1 MSISAFEHPY
11 LSGLVGDE
19 DVSRLFSV
27 EAEVSAMLAF
37 EAALATAEAI
47 EGVIPQAAA
56 ERIAE
61 VCADFVPDIE
71 ALKVAT
77 ARDGIVVSDLVK
89 QLRAAVGGEAAF
101 HVHFGATSQDVIDTA
116 LMLRLKSLSSL
127 FLERLVVLA
136 TAIDDLDEKFSERE
150 LMGRTR
156 MQAAIPITVWD
167 RLRTWRAP
175 LERHHQRLQ
184 TFVDNGFAIQF
195 GGAAGTLEKLGDA
208 ANGVRGSLATAL
220 DLIDQPQ
227 WHSQREA
234 IAEFASILTL
244 ITGSL
249 GKFGQ
254 DIALLAEMGDEI
266 VLSGGGA
273 SSAMAH
279 KQNPVAAEVLVSLA
293 RYNAVQIS
301 AIQQS
306 MVHEQERSG
315 AAWTL
320 EWLVLPS
327 IAAATGASLRLAT
340 ELAGNIQSLGVAE

>member
-27 EAEVSAMLAF
+27 EAEISAMLAF
-37 EAALATAEAI
+37 EAALAAAQAI

-61 VCADFVPDIE
+61 VCAEFVPDIA
-71 ALKVAT
+71 ALKAAT

-89 QLRAAVGGEAAF
+89 QLRAAIGGEAAF

-116 LMLRLKSLSSL
+116 LMLRLKSLSVL
-127 FLERLVVLA
+127 FLERLVVLT
-136 TAIDDLDEKFSERE
+136 TAFDDLDEKFGERD

-167 RLRTWRAP
+167 RLRAWRAP

-184 TFVDNGFAIQF
+184 AFLENGFAIQF

-208 ANGVRGSLATAL
+208 ASGVREALAMAL
-220 DLIDQPQ
+220 DLADQPQ
-227 WHSQREA
+227 WHSQRET
-234 IAEFASILTL
+234 IAEFSSILTL
-244 ITGSL
+244 ISGSL